1 MIKRTLYPETPR
13 IPEKTVNAIITEKMD
28 GANLTILKC
37 NGELFIAQR
46 NSIFNKDEVF
56 GDGNIGYR
64 GLKGWAREHWEW
76 FDKCLNDNTALCGEW
91 MVETAKSY
99 PPEVVHEKFYI
110 FATAKVVP
118 GPNLCDF
125 DYYQEH
131 VGDAFGISTEFLDII
146 WLKFVPTVA
155 RICKFPDKEQLDD
168 IYDAYCKCV
177 GGRKVEGFVINVN
190 NMIFK
195 YVRMK
200 NGKVVEYSQTG
211 RKHDN

>member
-13 IPEKTVNAIITEKMD
+13 TPEKLDNVIITEKMD
-28 GANLTILKC
+28 GANLTILKY

-76 FDKCLNDNTALCGEW
+76 LDKYLNDNTALCGEW
-91 MVETAKSY
+91 MAETAKSY
-99 PPEVVHEKFYI
+99 PPEVVHKKFYV
-110 FATAKVVP
+110 FATAKVMP
-118 GPNLCDF
+118 GMNLNDF
-125 DYYQEH
+125 DYYREH
-131 VGDAFGISTEFLDII
+131 VGDAFGISKEFLDLN
-146 WLKFVPTVA
+146 WLGFVPTA
-155 RICKFPDKEQLDD
+155 GRLYKFPDKEELDEL
-168 IYDAYCKCV
+168 YEKYCKYV

-200 NGKVVEYSQTG
+200 NGKIIEYSQTG

>member
-13 IPEKTVNAIITEKMD
+13 IPEMTDNAIITEKMD
-28 GANLTILKC
+28 GANLTILKY

-76 FDKCLNDNTALCGEW
+76 FDKYLNDNTAHCGEW

-99 PPEVVHEKFYI
+99 PPEVVHKKFYI
-110 FATAKVVP
+110 FATAKVMP
-118 GPNLCDF
+118 GMNLNDF
-125 DYYQEH
+125 DYYREH
-131 VGDAFGISTEFLDII
+131 VGDAFGLSKEFLDLN
-146 WLKFVPTVA
+146 WLGFVPTA
-155 RICKFPDKEQLDD
+155 GRLYKFPDKEELDEL
-168 IYDAYCKCV
+168 YEKYCKYV

-200 NGKVVEYSQTG
+200 SGKVVEYSQTG